1 MRKISVI
8 SSSRADYGLLKNL
21 LLKLK
26 KDKSIKLNF
35 YVTGA
40 HLIENFGKTIN
51 QIKEDKI
58 KIKKKI
64 LINFNNDKHF
74 DVSKA
79 ISQGIRNFSIE
90 FEKEKPDILLILGD
104 RYEIFSAA
112 IAAMIYQIPIAHLH
126 GGESTEGAIDESIRH
141 SISKMSHIHFVSTK
155 KYSYRLCQMGE
166 NKKTI
171 FDVGSLGVENIKG
184 INLYNIK
191 EIKKKYKINL
201 KKKTFVITLHPETLL
216 NSSKKNTQI
225 LLNSLK
231 RFKDINFVFTM
242 PNADTGYKEIN
253 KGITNFCK
261 NNKNSFYFK
270 SLGQRAYFSICK
282 YANCVIGNS
291 SSAIIEAPS
300 LFTPSIN
307 IGIRQQG
314 RVSASTVINSKFN
327 EKNLTQDIK
336 KSFNL
341 KKKIKKDKLEF
352 KNPYEKKGTSSNI
365 VRILKSINLDNILI
379 KKFKDYE
386 ISK

>member
-1 MRKISVI
+1 
-8 SSSRADYGLLKNL
+8 
-21 LLKLK
+21 
-26 KDKSIKLNF
+26 
-35 YVTGA
+35 
-40 HLIENFGKTIN
+40 
-51 QIKEDKI
+51 
-58 KIKKKI
+58 
-64 LINFNNDKHF
+64 
-74 DVSKA
+74 
-79 ISQGIRNFSIE
+79 
-90 FEKEKPDILLILGD
+90 
-104 RYEIFSAA
+104 
-112 IAAMIYQIPIAHLH
+112 
-126 GGESTEGAIDESIRH
+126 
-141 SISKMSHIHFVSTK
+141 
-155 KYSYRLCQMGE
+155 
-166 NKKTI
+166 
-171 FDVGSLGVENIKG
+171 
-184 INLYNIK
+184 
-191 EIKKKYKINL
+191 
-201 KKKTFVITLHPETLL
+201 
-216 NSSKKNTQI
+216 
-225 LLNSLK
+225 
-231 RFKDINFVFTM
+231 M

>member
-155 KYSYRLCQMGE
+155 KYSHRLCQMGE

-171 FDVGSLGVENIKG
+171 FDVGSLGVENIKD